1 MDLQKLLE
9 NGEQC
14 IHDEPPACAAACP
27 IHVDV
32 SALLDAVGAGNFQRA
47 YRILEKR
54 MPFPGLIGRIC
65 DHPCHA
71 ACVRGKMDCALN
83 ISELERAAV
92 AYGYAPSKKSLSVP
106 KTLGKVAVVGGGLS
120 GITAAGELDKK
131 GAQVT
136 VFEQSP
142 RLGGRLWDFAGGRLD
157 PAAIEEELRAFE
169 KRGIAVHCRQKID
182 SDGLSELLKQFDAVY
197 LATGTWEEELKADP
211 VTFQVRNSQFAG
223 GWLVTQTASVIGS
236 VSIGKR
242 VAVSIE
248 RYLKKVSMTAARERE
263 GAFETPLHFNLEDAK
278 PEDRVSFPSGGYGRE
293 DAAKEAARC
302 LHCRCVQCVKCCS
315 HLKSFQIAP
324 KAYARQIGTNE
335 SVIMGAHYANKMIN
349 SCTLCGLCD
358 EQCPYGVHLRD
369 MVHETRNSM
378 VKKGKMPPS
387 AHDFALRDMQ
397 FSNSRRFFLVKSP
410 PQFDSENGSGRE
422 KRSPQYLFYPGC
434 QLSASAPES
443 VEASYRYLLSHIK
456 EGVGLM
462 LGCCGAPA
470 DWAGR
475 QDLMRENVERL
486 KNAWET
492 MGRPTFILACSS
504 CGQVF
509 QNYLPEIPTVS
520 LWEIMDRYGLP
531 DCAARGAGQALNI
544 HDACTSRYN
553 EPLQSSIRRIARK
566 LGYEIDELNYS
577 REKTKC
583 CGYGGLV
590 YYANREQAAA
600 FIQDRIGESG
610 DDLLVYCA
618 MCKDLFVS
626 GGKRTYHILDLIF
639 AEDRERAGSRKM
651 PNLSQR
657 QKNRVELK
665 RRLLRELWGE
675 ELDVE
680 RIDENPLELVIPP
693 EVWENMEKRLIL
705 LEDVEQ
711 VISHAQKTGERFFNP
726 ESACYSAGLR
736 IGDVTYWARYR
747 EEDDGRIQV
756 VGVYSHRMEIVR
768 E

>member
-9 NGEQC
+9 NGEKC

-32 SALLDAVGAGNFQRA
+32 SALLDAVGAGNFQKA
-47 YRILEKR
+47 YQILEKR
-54 MPFPGLIGRIC
+54 MPFPRLIGRIC
-65 DHPCHA
+65 DHPCHC
-71 ACVRGKMDCALN
+71 ACVREKMDCALN
-83 ISELERAAV
+83 ISELERATV
-92 AYGYAPSKKSLSVP
+92 EYGYAPPKKPLSVP

-120 GITAAGELDKK
+120 GMTAAVELDKK

-136 VFEQSP
+136 VYEQSP
-142 RLGGRLWDFAGGRLD
+142 RLGGRLWDFAGSRLD
-157 PAAIEEELRAFE
+157 PKEIEEELRVFE
-169 KRGIAVHCRQKID
+169 KRGITVHCHQKMD
-182 SDGLSELLKQFDAVY
+182 PDGLSALLRQFNAVY
-197 LATGTWEEELKADP
+197 LGTGIWEEELETDAL
-211 VTFQVRNSQFAG
+211 TFQVRDSLFAG
-223 GWLVTQTASVIGS
+223 GRLVSQRASVIGS
-236 VSIGKR
+236 VSAGKR
-242 VAVSIE
+242 AAVSIE
-248 RYLKKVSMTAARERE
+248 RFLKKVSMTAARERE
-263 GAFETPLHFNLEDAK
+263 GTFDTPLNFNLEDAK
-278 PEDRVSFPSGGYGRE
+278 PEKRISCPPDGYGR
-293 DAAKEAARC
+293 DAAAEEARRC

-315 HLKSFQIAP
+315 HLERFKIAP

-369 MVHETRNSM
+369 MVYETRKSM
-378 VKKGKMPPS
+378 VAKGKMPPS

-397 FSNSRRFFLVKSP
+397 FSNSSRFFMVKSP
-410 PQFDSENGSGRE
+410 PLSGAE
-422 KRSPQYLFYPGC
+422 KKGKPAKYLFYPGC

-443 VEASYRYLLSHIK
+443 VEASYRYLLSHVN

-486 KNAWET
+486 KSAWET

-504 CGQVF
+504 CGQAF
-509 QNYLPEIPTVS
+509 QNYLPEIPVIS

-531 DCAARGAGQALNI
+531 DSAADGAGQALNI

-553 EPLQSSIRRIARK
+553 EPLQSSIRKIARK

-590 YYANREQAAA
+590 YYANREQAED
-600 FIQDRIGESG
+600 FIQSRIGESG

-639 AEDRERAGSRKM
+639 EKDLECAGSRKM

-657 QKNRVELK
+657 QENRTELK

-675 ELDVE
+675 ESGME
-680 RIDENPLELVIPP
+680 QKRENLPGLVILP
-693 EVWENMEKRLIL
+693 EVWESMEKRYIL

-726 ESACYSAGLR
+726 ESACYSASLR
-736 IGDVTYWARYR
+736 IGEVTYWVRYR
-747 EEDDGRIQV
+747 EEDGTIRV
-756 VGVYSHRMEIVR
+756 VGVYSHRMEIAR

>member
-1 MDLQKLLE
+1 MDLQELLK
-9 NGEQC
+9 NGEKC
-14 IHDEPPACAAACP
+14 IHDEPPACAATCP

-32 SALLDAVGAGNFQRA
+32 SALLDAVGTGNLQKA
-47 YRILEKR
+47 YQILEKR
-54 MPFPGLIGRIC
+54 MPFPRLIGRIC
-65 DHPCHA
+65 DHPCHS
-71 ACVRGKMDCALN
+71 ACVREKMDCALN
-83 ISELERAAV
+83 ISELERATV
-92 AYGYAPSKKSLSVP
+92 KYGYAPPKKSLSIP

-120 GITAAGELDKK
+120 GMTAAVELDKK

-136 VFEQSP
+136 VYEQST
-142 RLGGRLWDFAGGRLD
+142 RLGGRLWDFADSRLD
-157 PAAIEEELRAFE
+157 PEEIEEERLAFE
-169 KRGIAVHCRQKID
+169 KRGITVHYHQKID
-182 SDGLSELLKQFDAVY
+182 PDGLSALLKQFDAVY
-197 LATGTWEEELKADP
+197 LGTGIWEEALEADAL
-211 VTFQVRNSQFAG
+211 TFQVRDSLFAG
-223 GWLVTQTASVIGS
+223 GRLVSQMASVIGS
-236 VSIGKR
+236 VSTGKR
-242 VAVSIE
+242 AAVSIE
-248 RYLKKVSMTAARERE
+248 RFLKKVSMTAARERE
-263 GAFETPLHFNLEDAK
+263 GTFDTPLHFNLEDAK
-278 PEDRVSFPSGGYGRE
+278 PEKRIFCPPDGFGR
-293 DAAKEAARC
+293 DAAAEEARRC

-324 KAYARQIGTNE
+324 KDYARQIGTNE
-335 SVIMGAHYANKMIN
+335 SVIMGTHYANKMIN

-358 EQCPYGVHLRD
+358 EQCLYDVHLRD
-369 MVHETRNSM
+369 MVHETRKSM
-378 VKKGKMPPS
+378 VEKGKMPPS

-397 FSNSRRFFLVKSP
+397 FSNSNRFFLVKPP
-410 PQFDSENGSGRE
+410 PQSGRKNE
-422 KRSPQYLFYPGC
+422 SQRQVRQTKYLFYPGC

-443 VEASYRYLLSHIK
+443 VEASYRYLLSSVK

-486 KNAWET
+486 KGAWET

-509 QNYLPEIPTVS
+509 QNYLPGIPVIS

-531 DCAARGAGQALNI
+531 DCVANGAGQTLNI
-544 HDACTSRYN
+544 HDACTSRCN
-553 EPLQSSIRRIARK
+553 EPLQSSIRQIVRK

-577 REKTKC
+577 LEKTKC

-590 YYANREQAAA
+590 YYSNREQAEA
-600 FIQDRIGESG
+600 FMQDRIGESG

-639 AEDRERAGSRKM
+639 AADRERAGIQKM

-657 QKNRVELK
+657 QKNRAELK
-665 RRLLRELWGE
+665 HKLLRELWGE

-680 RIDENPLELVIPP
+680 RKDENPLGLIIPP
-693 EVWENMEKRLIL
+693 EVWESMERQLIL
-705 LEDVEQ
+705 IEDVEQ
-711 VISHAQKTGERFFNP
+711 VISRAQKTGERFYNP
-726 ESACYSAGLR
+726 EIACYSASLR
-736 IGDVTYWARYR
+736 IGDVTYWVRYR
-747 EEDDGRIQV
+747 EENGSTQIV
-756 VGVYSHRMEIVR
+756 SVYSHRMEIMR

>member
-9 NGEQC
+9 NGEKC
-14 IHDEPPACAAACP
+14 IHDEPPACTAVCP

-32 SALLDAVGAGNFQRA
+32 SALLDAAGAGDFQKA

-54 MPFPGLIGRIC
+54 MPFPSLIGRIC

-71 ACVRGKMDCALN
+71 ACVREKMDCALN

-92 AYGYAPSKKSLSVP
+92 EYGYAPPKKTLPVP
-106 KTLGKVAVVGGGLS
+106 KTLGKVAIVGGGLS
-120 GITAAGELDKK
+120 GMTVAAELDKK

-136 VFEQSP
+136 AFEQSP
-142 RLGGRLWDFAGGRLD
+142 RLGGGLWNFAGGRLD

-169 KRGIAVHCRQKID
+169 KWGITVHYRHKID
-182 SDGLSELLKQFDAVY
+182 SDGLSALLKQFDAVY
-197 LATGTWEEELKADP
+197 LGTGTWAEELKADP
-211 VTFQVRNSQFAG
+211 LTSQVQDSLFAG
-223 GWLVTQTASVIGS
+223 GGLVTQTASVIGS
-236 VSIGKR
+236 VSTGKWA
-242 VAVSIE
+242 AVSIE

-263 GAFETPLHFNLEDAK
+263 GAFETPLHFNLEDAE
-278 PEDRVSFPSGGYGRE
+278 PEKQVFCPPGGYGR
-293 DAAKEAARC
+293 DAAAEEARRC
-302 LHCRCVQCVKCCS
+302 LHCRCVQCVKCCP
-315 HLKSFQIAP
+315 HLKRFQIAP

-378 VKKGKMPPS
+378 VEKGKMPPS

-397 FSNSRRFFLVKSP
+397 FSNSSRFFLVKSP
-410 PQFDSENGSGRE
+410 PQSGGKNETQRE
-422 KRSPQYLFYPGC
+422 ERKAKYLFYPGC
-434 QLSASAPES
+434 QLSASAPDS
-443 VEASYRYLLSHIK
+443 VEASYRYLLSHVE

-486 KNAWET
+486 KSAWET

-531 DCAARGAGQALNI
+531 DCAAHGAGQTLNI

-553 EPLQSSIRRIARK
+553 EPLQSSIRRIVQK

-590 YYANREQAAA
+590 YYANREQAED
-600 FIQDRIGESG
+600 FIRDRIGESG

-639 AEDRERAGSRKM
+639 VTNRERAGSLKM

-657 QKNRVELK
+657 QKNRAEL
-665 RRLLRELWGE
+665 RRKLLRDLWGE
-675 ELDVE
+675 GLDAE
-680 RIDENPLELVIPP
+680 RMDANTLGLVIPP
-693 EVWENMEKRLIL
+693 EVWESMEKRLIL

-726 ESACYSAGLR
+726 ESTCYSAGLR
-736 IGDVTYWARYR
+736 IGDVTYWVRYR
-747 EEDDGRIQV
+747 EEDGRIQV

>member
-1 MDLQKLLE
+1 MDLQKLLGS
-9 NGEQC
+9 GEQC

-32 SALLDAVGAGNFQRA
+32 SALLNAVGAGDFQRA
-47 YRILEKR
+47 YRILEKK

-65 DHPCHA
+65 DHPCQF
-71 ACVRGKMDCALN
+71 ACVREKTDCALN
-83 ISELERAAV
+83 IAELERAAV
-92 AYGYAPSKKSLSVP
+92 EYGYALPKKSLSVP

-120 GITAAGELDKK
+120 GLTAAAELDKK

-136 VFEQSP
+136 VYEQSP
-142 RLGGRLWDFAGGRLD
+142 RLGGRLWDFAGSRLD
-157 PAAIEEELRAFE
+157 PAAIAEELRVFE
-169 KRGIAVHCRQKID
+169 KRGITVHCHQKID
-182 SDGLSELLKQFDAVY
+182 SDGLSALLKQFDAVY
-197 LATGTWEEELKADP
+197 LATGTWEKELKADP
-211 VTFQVRNSQFAG
+211 QTFQVQDSLFAG
-223 GWLVTQTASVIGS
+223 GRLVTQMASVIGS
-236 VSIGKR
+236 VSTGKR
-242 VAVSIE
+242 AAVSIE
-248 RYLKKVSMTAARERE
+248 RFLKKVSMTAARERE
-263 GAFETPLHFNLEDAK
+263 GAFDTPLHFNLEDAE
-278 PEDRVSFPSGGYGRE
+278 PEERVSCPPDGYGRE
-293 DAAKEAARC
+293 AAAKEARRC

-324 KAYARQIGTNE
+324 RDYARQIGTNE

-369 MVHETRNSM
+369 MVHETRKSM
-378 VKKGKMPPS
+378 VEKGKMPPS

-397 FSNSRRFFLVKSP
+397 FSNSDRFFLVKSP
-410 PQFDSENGSGRE
+410 PRFGSENGSGPEGRPA
-422 KRSPQYLFYPGC
+422 RYLFYPGC

-486 KNAWET
+486 KSAWET

-509 QNYLPEIPTVS
+509 QNYLPEISIVS
-520 LWEIMDRYGLP
+520 LWEVMDRYGLP
-531 DCAARGAGQALNI
+531 DCAARGAGHTLSI

-553 EPLQSSIRRIARK
+553 EPLQSGIRRIVRK

-590 YYANREQAAA
+590 YYANREQAEA
-600 FIQDRIGESG
+600 FIKDRIGESG
-610 DDLLVYCA
+610 NDLLVYCA

-639 AEDRERAGSRKM
+639 AEDREQAGSRRM

-657 QKNRVELK
+657 QKNRAELK

-675 ELDVE
+675 ELDAE
-680 RIDENPLELVIPP
+680 RKDENSLGLVIPP
-693 EVWENMEKRLIL
+693 EVRESMEKRYIL

-726 ESACYSAGLR
+726 ESACYSASLR
-736 IGDVTYWARYR
+736 IGDVTYWVRYR
-747 EEDDGRIQV
+747 EGDGDIQV
-756 VGVYSHRMEIVR
+756 AGVYSHRMEIVR

>member
-9 NGEQC
+9 NGEKC
-14 IHDEPPACAAACP
+14 IHDEPPACAATCP

-32 SALLDAVGAGNFQRA
+32 SALLDAVGAGNFQKA
-47 YRILEKR
+47 YQILEKR
-54 MPFPGLIGRIC
+54 MPFPRLIGRIC
-65 DHPCHA
+65 DHPCHC
-71 ACVRGKMDCALN
+71 ACVREKMDCALN

-92 AYGYAPSKKSLSVP
+92 EYGYAPPKKMLPVP
-106 KTLGKVAVVGGGLS
+106 KTLGKVAVVGGGIS
-120 GITAAGELDKK
+120 GMTAAVELDRK

-136 VFEQSP
+136 VYEQSP
-142 RLGGRLWDFAGGRLD
+142 RLGGRLWDFAGSRLD
-157 PAAIEEELRAFE
+157 PEEIEEELLAFE
-169 KRGIAVHCRQKID
+169 KRGITVHCQQKID
-182 SDGLSELLKQFDAVY
+182 SDGLSALLKQFDAVY
-197 LATGTWEEELKADP
+197 LGTGTWEEGIGADP
-211 VTFQVRNSQFAG
+211 LTFQVRDSLFAG
-223 GWLVTQTASVIGS
+223 GRLVTQTVSVIGS
-236 VSIGKR
+236 VSTGKR
-242 VAVSIE
+242 AAVSIE
-248 RYLKKVSMTAARERE
+248 RFLKKVSMTAARERE
-263 GAFETPLHFNLEDAK
+263 GTFDTPLHFNLEDAM
-278 PEDRVSFPSGGYGRE
+278 PEKRISCPPDGYGRE
-293 DAAKEAARC
+293 AAAAEARRC

-315 HLKSFQIAP
+315 HMKSFKIAP

-335 SVIMGAHYANKMIN
+335 SVIMGTHYANKMIN

-358 EQCPYGVHLRD
+358 EQCANDVHLRD
-369 MVHETRNSM
+369 MVYEARKSM
-378 VKKGKMPPS
+378 VEKGKMPPS

-397 FSNSRRFFLVKSP
+397 FSNSSRFFMVKSP
-410 PQFDSENGSGRE
+410 PEAGAAKEG
-422 KRSPQYLFYPGC
+422 KPAQYLFYPGC

-443 VEASYRYLLSHIK
+443 VEASYRYLLTNVK

-486 KNAWET
+486 KSAWET

-509 QNYLPEIPTVS
+509 QNYLPEIPAIS

-531 DCAARGAGQALNI
+531 DCAANGAGRALNI

-553 EPLQSSIRRIARK
+553 ERLQSSIRKITRK

-590 YYANREQAAA
+590 YYANREQAEN

-610 DDLLVYCA
+610 EDLLVYCA
-618 MCKDLFVS
+618 MCKDLFVG
-626 GGKRTYHILDLIF
+626 GGKRTYHILDLLF
-639 AEDRERAGSRKM
+639 AEDLERAGSRKM

-657 QKNRVELK
+657 QQNRAELK

-680 RIDENPLELVIPP
+680 QKHKNLPGLVIPP
-693 EVWENMEKRLIL
+693 EVWESMEKRYIL
-705 LEDVEQ
+705 LEEVEQ
-711 VISHAQKTGERFFNP
+711 VISRAQKTGERFFNP
-726 ESACYSAGLR
+726 ESDCYSASLR
-736 IGDVTYWARYR
+736 IGEVTYWVRYR
-747 EEDDGRIQV
+747 EEDGSIQV
-756 VGVYSHRMEIVR
+756 VSVYSHRMEIA
-768 E
+768 EE